1 MKKPLFKCLL
11 LWGILVVLAGCVSLG
26 SSPGNS
32 WSSTKRSKIAGA
44 LELENVS
51 VDKPAD
57 RTSVEKEI
65 RGRAP
70 LFFLERKYL
79 LVPEGEP
86 APYRVNIRAIERE
99 YISGWKTRRSV
110 SVEVFI
116 LQNGEG
122 ARDPVPLASGRAAGT
137 GNISL
142 SSSPVLDRFLRTAVK
157 RAVGA
162 LKK

>member
-1 MKKPLFKCLL
+1 MGNPGGPFRLCFP
-11 LWGILVVLAGCVSLG
+11 GFA
-26 SSPGNS
+26 PGNS
-32 WSSTKRSKIAGA
+32 WSSKNRSKITGT
-44 LELENVS
+44 LELANVS

-57 RTSVEKEI
+57 RMSAEKEI

-79 LVPEGEP
+79 LVPEEEK
-86 APYRVNIRAIERE
+86 APSRVDIRAIERE

-116 LQNGEG
+116 RQNGEG
-122 ARDPVPLASGRAAGT
+122 VRDPVLLTSSRAGGT

-157 RAVGA
+157 RAAGA